1 MAVTDFQ
8 RSICRLIADHR
19 KQSGISYVAG
29 GVALNLLLAGARL
42 SRDIDVFHD
51 AEEAVHVSFAA
62 DRGLLEGAGYTV
74 SVRRELPGFVAA
86 LVAKSG
92 AAVRMEWARDSA
104 YRFFPLME
112 HDQLGLTL
120 HPFDLATNKILALVG
135 RLEVRDWVD
144 VINADRRLQPLGY
157 LLWAACGKDP
167 GYSPGSLL
175 AHARR
180 TTHYSAVEV
189 AQLEFQGAAPGAG
202 ELASAWHGMLDQ
214 AASVIDLLPPE
225 EAGTCV
231 LDSDDNLFT
240 GSSAH
245 LARALAGSR
254 IRFHAGSLGGA
265 YPRLVTNNR

>member
-92 AAVRMEWARDSA
+92 PRYAWSGRGTAR
-104 YRFFPLME
+104 
-112 HDQLGLTL
+112 
-120 HPFDLATNKILALVG
+120 I
-135 RLEVRDWVD
+135 
-144 VINADRRLQPLGY
+144 
-157 LLWAACGKDP
+157 
-167 GYSPGSLL
+167 
-175 AHARR
+175 
-180 TTHYSAVEV
+180 
-189 AQLEFQGAAPGAG
+189 
-202 ELASAWHGMLDQ
+202 ASSRSWSMT
-214 AASVIDLLPPE
+214 S
-225 EAGTCV
+225 
-231 LDSDDNLFT
+231 SD
-240 GSSAH
+240 
-245 LARALAGSR
+245 
-254 IRFHAGSLGGA
+254 
-265 YPRLVTNNR
+265 